1 MVFSSSY
8 FLVYFLPIF
17 LLVYFLVGKQLKNPV
32 ILLASIFFFSWGAP
46 KFIFLLLATTAIDFF
61 LVKWMSEQSDAR
73 KKKRILVASLALNI
87 GLLAVFKYANFFV
100 EGFNEL
106 LHQCGIQHIA
116 WTEIALPIGISFFV
130 FESITYALDVYR
142 GDQKPLDSFF
152 NYLLYI
158 LLFPKLI
165 VGPII
170 PYRTIAHQITDRSA
184 FETTDHR
191 LNGFYR
197 FCIGLAKKVL
207 IANQIGL
214 YTNIVFGMDFLQLD
228 AFTAWFGLFAFAFQL
243 YFDFSGY
250 SDMAIGLAK
259 MLGFTIPENFNSP
272 YISTS
277 ITEFWKRWHIS
288 LGKWM
293 RDYLYIPLGGN
304 RVDSKK
310 RLYFNL
316 GLVFLL
322 SGLWHGASWNFVFWG
337 VYHGMFMIF
346 ERLFLLKLYERFG
359 RILRIALTFLIVVI
373 GCVFFHTKG
382 PDAAFTYFGQLL
394 PGDVTTPMIFDTKFY
409 FFFLLAAV
417 LSFAGI
423 FQTGRNWQTA
433 LYSDKQTDSG
443 HLIYTFASLG
453 LLILSASYLVSGDFN
468 PFIYF
473 QF

>member
-8 FLVYFLPIF
+8 FMIYFLPIF
-17 LLVYFLVGKQLKNPV
+17 LLVYFVVGKKLKNPV

-46 KFIFLLLATTAIDFF
+46 RFIFLLLATTAIDFY
-61 LVKWMSEQSDAR
+61 LVKWMSLQSDIR
-73 KKKRILVASLALNI
+73 KKKRILIASLALNI

-100 EGFNEL
+100 GSFNEL
-106 LHQCGIQHIA
+106 LNQCGIQQVS
-116 WTEIALPIGISFFV
+116 WTEIGLPIGISFFV

-142 GDQKPLDSFF
+142 GDQKPLDNFF

-170 PYRTIAHQITDRSA
+170 PYRTIAHQIKDRSA

-214 YTNIVFGMDFLQLD
+214 YTKVVFSLDFQQLD

-277 ITEFWKRWHIS
+277 VTEFWTRWHIS

-293 RDYLYIPLGGN
+293 KDYLYIPLGGN

-337 VYHGMFMIF
+337 LYHGLFMIL
-346 ERLFLLKLYERFG
+346 ERLFLLKFYEKVG
-359 RILRIALTFLIVVI
+359 RIIRIAITFFIVVI
-373 GCVFFHTKG
+373 GCVFFNIKG
-382 PDAAFTYFGQLL
+382 LDAAFHYFGQLF
-394 PGDVTTPMIFDTKFY
+394 PNDAVAPVVFDFKFY
-409 FFFLLAAV
+409 FFIILAAV

-423 FQTGRNWQTA
+423 WKIGRNWGNA
-433 LYSDKQTDSG
+433 LYADKQTDSG
-443 HLIYTFASLG
+443 HLIYTFASLT
-453 LLILSASYLVSGDFN
+453 LLILSASFLISGDFV